1 MCLIRENRVNTC
13 DDLKINDACSP
24 RLSAGVAFPNG
35 RLVATVLRHM
45 PLRSWSDLPSEN
57 EKLLKTYDL
66 TAVVALSGAR
76 AVAPHM
82 SYTPALHA
90 VDVMR

>member
-1 MCLIRENRVNTC
+1 MCLIRVNIC
-13 DDLKINDACSP
+13 GDLKRNDACSP

-45 PLRSWSDLPSEN
+45 SLRSWSDLPLEN
-57 EKLLKTYDL
+57 ENLLKTYDL
-66 TAVVALSGAR
+66 AAVVALAGAR

-82 SYTPALHA
+82 SDTPALHA